1 MTTGISTAEE
11 IAMKADPS
19 RTRHVLVVDDEDAI
33 AYVFRRY
40 LERAG
45 YRVTAATSPTQ
56 ALASGSAAGID
67 MLVTDFRMPG
77 MSGAELIARLRAL
90 QPRLPALIVTAYGAE
105 VGQMAPDVRILN
117 KPLPPQ
123 ALVDAVTL
131 ALARPWRRG
140 APRSC

>member
-1 MTTGISTAEE
+1 MTTAINTAEE
-11 IAMKADPS
+11 IALKTDPS
-19 RTRHVLVVDDEDAI
+19 RTRHILVVDDEDAI

-56 ALASGSAAGID
+56 ALAGGGAAAID

-77 MSGAELIARLRAL
+77 MTGAELIARLRA
-90 QPRLPALIVTAYGAE
+90 QRPGLPALIVTAYGGE
-105 VGQMAPDVRILN
+105 VGQLAPDVRILN

-123 ALVDAVTL
+123 ELVDAVAQ
-131 ALARPWRRG
+131 ALDRP
-140 APRSC
+140 